1 MAAILLIVSLT
12 YGNVGAEYFYFSMFI
27 LTFYIFRNRFILGG
41 LLVYLITLFTIAKLF
56 QHTVVL
62 QGKDAAI
69 APYIYTADIVLSF
82 LAAAYF
88 LGLFILEHESYMR
101 EVEEKNELLQHAL
114 NDANDKKEEI
124 KVLLGE
130 LNHRT
135 KNNLQ
140 LVSSLINNQAN
151 KLTDETA
158 KKALLDGKNRIISI
172 ALIHK
177 KLYQNE
183 YFTTV
188 SFKDYVDDLI
198 SHLVDVFDD
207 RSNPAEIYKDI
218 EDFNI
223 NIDNAVTLGL
233 IINELLTNSF
243 KHGLTGAVSRQ
254 IRIKIHCIS
263 DNDLDIII
271 SDSGT
276 GIEKMFNEK
285 DSETFGLGLILSLVK
300 QMDGTIIND
309 VKGSN
314 SIHLSLKYNLQ

>member
-1 MAAILLIVSLT
+1 
-12 YGNVGAEYFYFSMFI
+12 
-27 LTFYIFRNRFILGG
+27 
-41 LLVYLITLFTIAKLF
+41 
-56 QHTVVL
+56 
-62 QGKDAAI
+62 
-69 APYIYTADIVLSF
+69 
-82 LAAAYF
+82 
-88 LGLFILEHESYMR
+88 
-101 EVEEKNELLQHAL
+101 
-114 NDANDKKEEI
+114 
-124 KVLLGE
+124 VLLGE